1 MKDLIIVFTAM
12 GIFTF
17 FGCTATQRVTDN
29 KEPVAIEN
37 VSEEESDTTTYE
49 LIIFDA
55 DFNNWFVRNAQ
66 PISFY
71 EHQYLRRWNAT
82 LTREWN
88 SLGAPMSSRDCRPVN
103 YLGYDSGIDYGKELD
118 YKLFYY
124 FRYMHQRCRLFSQ
137 TPGQWR

>member
-1 MKDLIIVFTAM
+1 MFFSGCAAPKETARDE
-12 GIFTF
+12 T
-17 FGCTATQRVTDN
+17 V
-29 KEPVAIEN
+29 E
-37 VSEEESDTTTYE
+37 VSVNAVEESDTTVHE
-49 LIIFDA
+49 LLIFDS
-55 DFNNWFVRNAQ
+55 DFDRWFARNSR

-71 EHQYLRRWNAT
+71 DHQYLKRWNAT

-88 SLGAPMSSRDCRPVN
+88 TISAPSTIRDCRPVS
-103 YLGYDSGIDYGKELD
+103 YLDYDSGIDYGKELD